1 MWFVGLNNVTY
12 LFIEWGVIMRA
23 CLDSRLSRQLAILET
38 LWDSEWMTSEELAE
52 RTGNSEKAIRTDIPI
67 INKYIYP
74 LSIETSFKLGIFL
87 KKDVT
92 IPKSYIYAAI
102 LNESSEYDLLEQIFF
117 ADNLKKIDLSEQ
129 LYTSESQIT
138 RWLSKINQSLENYEL
153 RIDNAL
159 QINGDEQKIR
169 TFFSCFFLEKYGS
182 PEKKF
187 PYEQVQVIDRLI
199 EDFLKENI
207 AIVFANSKQ
216 HFSLSRLKF
225 QLLISI
231 ERMKRKHEIQT
242 EKLVNGFSFLMVE
255 ASLCEEFKAIFG
267 LELTSHVLQQLF
279 QEYFY
284 PFYPSRVKQ
293 GHEELSPL
301 KIKNKIEEIIDELSK
316 VYHVECDYR
325 DKIVRDIYWTTF
337 QICGP
342 TYILH
347 DKKKEFFE
355 GILADSPDLA
365 QFLHKKF
372 QQIFSEVELF
382 KQRKVDEMVHQAIF
396 ELMTSWA
403 SLRLGVRQSTITVT
417 AALMLDTT
425 YEHMKMVKEE
435 IEFYFR
441 HKIKIDIIDPY
452 VKLDRA
458 NFSNYDCLL
467 TDTYTSN
474 TYPIPTIGI
483 SNYLNDDTISKLLDF
498 VYLKREESKEVFA
511 KSHLNSI
518 GLLKE

>member
-52 RTGNSEKAIRTDIPI
+52 RTGNSEKTIRTDIPI

-242 EKLVNGFSFLMVE
+242 EKLVNGFSFLMV
-255 ASLCEEFKAIFG
+255 
-267 LELTSHVLQQLF
+267 
-279 QEYFY
+279 
-284 PFYPSRVKQ
+284 
-293 GHEELSPL
+293 
-301 KIKNKIEEIIDELSK
+301 
-316 VYHVECDYR
+316 
-325 DKIVRDIYWTTF
+325 
-337 QICGP
+337 
-342 TYILH
+342 
-347 DKKKEFFE
+347 
-355 GILADSPDLA
+355 
-365 QFLHKKF
+365 
-372 QQIFSEVELF
+372 
-382 KQRKVDEMVHQAIF
+382 
-396 ELMTSWA
+396 
-403 SLRLGVRQSTITVT
+403 
-417 AALMLDTT
+417 
-425 YEHMKMVKEE
+425 
-435 IEFYFR
+435 
-441 HKIKIDIIDPY
+441 
-452 VKLDRA
+452 
-458 NFSNYDCLL
+458 
-467 TDTYTSN
+467 
-474 TYPIPTIGI
+474 
-483 SNYLNDDTISKLLDF
+483 
-498 VYLKREESKEVFA
+498 
-511 KSHLNSI
+511 
-518 GLLKE
+518 